1 MIAFRR
7 GVLVDNVGADVVVEI
22 DGERLVAEV
31 PVPLGAMSVGG
42 SLVVV
47 QTTVEIGV
55 EGRELTLAIG
65 LWPPDAPDPAGPLG
79 LAATPVIV
87 VPDSAWSDLA
97 IAGAVRAGRR
107 PATLRLPGDTPAFGL
122 QLLVAVTEGAD
133 IVLVEGGAGP
143 HLRVAR
149 ALGGRPL
156 AVLPLPDRDAVLSMF
171 EGCGLDVHVPVPS
184 LEDPERSVV
193 ADYLRPLELEATH
206 HLVEVDPAPAFEQ
219 AGLVLDGAPLHALA
233 AAAAG
238 VLAGRLAAS
247 NRRWR
252 AQLET

>member
-1 MIAFRR
+1 MIAFRH
-7 GVLVDNVGADVVVEI
+7 GVLVDTLGTDVVVEI
-22 DGERLVAEV
+22 DGARLVAEV
-31 PVPLGAMSVGG
+31 PVALGAMSVGG

-47 QTTVEIGV
+47 QATVEVGI

-65 LWPPDAPDPAGPLG
+65 PWPPDAPDPAGPLG

-87 VPDSAWSDLA
+87 LPDPVWSDLA
-97 IAGAVRAGRR
+97 TAGALRAGRQ
-107 PATLRLPGDTPAFGL
+107 PATLRLPRDAPALGL
-122 QLLVAVTEGAD
+122 QMLAAVTEGAD
-133 IVLVEGGAGP
+133 VVLVEGGAGP

-156 AVLPLPDRDAVLSMF
+156 AVLPLPDRDAVATMLR
-171 EGCGLDVHVPVPS
+171 GCGLDVHVPVPS

-193 ADYLRPLELEATH
+193 ADCLRSLQLEATH

-219 AGLVLDGAPLHALA
+219 AGLVLDGASLHALT